1 MKYITLILAL
11 TFGAFFSQAQ
21 QALKV
26 KPELKI
32 GTMLEY
38 EVNAQGQTIPLF
50 LKISAIGEDG
60 IVLDYDMQNGMAGK
74 FVNSKMNLEKGSSLN
89 WDQPVPG
96 EERKLA
102 DNQTIAMLSRTFLKD
117 LKQNKKA
124 SYDGME
130 LLLKDAP
137 KGSEML
143 NDGKEIDAV
152 YAETADSAVKY
163 WILNND
169 DYPMLLKHDGGPAGI
184 GLMLKDIKN

>member
-11 TFGAFFSQAQ
+11 SFGFFFSQAQ
-21 QALKV
+21 QSLKV
-26 KPELKI
+26 KPELKV
-32 GTMLEY
+32 GTMIEY
-38 EVNAQGQTIPLF
+38 EVNAQGQTLPLF

-60 IVLDYDMQNGMAGK
+60 IVFDYDLQNGMTGK

-102 DNQTIAMLSRTFLKD
+102 DNQTIAIVSRTFLKD

-130 LLLKDAP
+130 LLLKDLP
-137 KGSEML
+137 KGSEMMY
-143 NDGKEIDAV
+143 DGKEIDAL
-152 YAETADSAVKY
+152 YAEASDGAVKY

-169 DYPMLLKHDGGPAGI
+169 EFPMLLKFDGSAAGI
-184 GLMLKDIKN
+184 SLMLKEIKN